1 VRLLFSD
8 VPGVFNVGT
17 GVATVGT
24 DKSESG
30 ARCGIGRWPL
40 VTASESACR
49 LIAAPTGS
57 RGPAMPRQA
66 DLPQVGLR
74 NDISAVGY
82 AAGTRY
88 GLLAGHFEVQKV
100 ARQITG

>member
-1 VRLLFSD
+1 
-8 VPGVFNVGT
+8 
-17 GVATVGT
+17 
-24 DKSESG
+24 
-30 ARCGIGRWPL
+30 
-40 VTASESACR
+40 
-49 LIAAPTGS
+49 
-57 RGPAMPRQA
+57 MPRQA